1 MFGLFKSS
9 SWNVF
14 FVWGMV
20 FFHLRLAF
28 FRVASPTTAEAFKT
42 AAPVKATTSSAPVC
56 PYGLMF
62 PHQTAAAGI
71 KALQMAPRSSLYR
84 PATTSAAPS
93 RVSKRTASPALS
105 PAAMA
110 SQLSAGFH
118 TWRHFQVHAASTAL
132 GLSASSYADF
142 DTICH
147 RSTPKLRSLRLQSTT
162 IAPEM
167 AYAESKTTAKDATSA
182 AVAVA
187 ASSSSSATA
196 ATAAAASE
204 KLAKQ
209 LADANLEVVTLGL
222 SHHNAKVE
230 VREQLA
236 VPEDQ
241 WHAVAQQLAALPA
254 IREAAVLSTCNRFEL
269 YLAGPNA
276 YEVMRE
282 AMQFLLQRAQQRHQ
296 AKLRQA
302 VRVRCVLCQWCLL
315 RSV

>member
-28 FRVASPTTAEAFKT
+28 FRVASPATAEAFKT

-71 KALQMAPRSSLYR
+71 KALHMAPRSLYR
-84 PATTSAAPS
+84 PGTTSAAAS
-93 RVSKRTASPALS
+93 RVSKRVTSPTLS

-147 RSTPKLRSLRLQSTT
+147 RSSPKLRSLRLQSTT
-162 IAPEM
+162 IAPDM
-167 AYAESKTTAKDATSA
+167 AYAESKTVAKDATST
-182 AVAVA
+182 VAA
-187 ASSSSSATA
+187 ASSSSSSS
-196 ATAAAASE
+196 AASE

-241 WHAVAQQLAALPA
+241 WHTVAQQLAALPA

>member
-9 SWNVF
+9 NWNVF

-28 FRVASPTTAEAFKT
+28 FRVASPTTAEAFKP
-42 AAPVKATTSSAPVC
+42 AAPVKATSTSSAPVC
-56 PYGLMF
+56 PYGLMY
-62 PHQTAAAGI
+62 PHQTAAAGV
-71 KALQMAPRSSLYR
+71 KALHMAPRSLYR
-84 PATTSAAPS
+84 TATSAAAA
-93 RVSKRTASPALS
+93 RGSKRSPSLDQLSEFTGAS

-110 SQLSAGFH
+110 SQMSAEFH
-118 TWRHFQVHAASTAL
+118 TWRHWQFHAASTAL

-147 RSTPKLRSLRLQSTT
+147 RVTPKLRSLRLQSTT
-162 IAPEM
+162 MAAPET
-167 AYAESKTTAKDATSA
+167 AYAESKTVAKEAT
-182 AVAVA
+182 
-187 ASSSSSATA
+187 ASSSSSASA
-196 ATAAAASE
+196 AVASAASE

-209 LADANLEVVTLGL
+209 MADATLEVVTLGL

-230 VREQLA
+230 IREQLA

-241 WHAVAQQLAALPA
+241 WHTVAQQLAALPA

-282 AMQFLLQRAQQRHQ
+282 AMQFLLQRAQRRHEEKQR
-296 AKLRQA
+296 LA
-302 VRVRCVLCQWCLL
+302 VRLLSVLCRW
-315 RSV
+315 

>member
-1 MFGLFKSS
+1 
-9 SWNVF
+9 
-14 FVWGMV
+14 
-20 FFHLRLAF
+20 
-28 FRVASPTTAEAFKT
+28 
-42 AAPVKATTSSAPVC
+42 
-56 PYGLMF
+56 MF

-93 RVSKRTASPALS
+93 RVSKRATSPALS

-196 ATAAAASE
+196 VAAAAASE